1 LTPRCVNLGRPLSP
15 RLIEQ
20 PTSPEHSQCC
30 LREFYTAT
38 ARCTC
43 NDLDAGIVYW
53 HLPLLYYANPRCPR
67 DSGHGG
73 LVYEA
78 VKSMHAHPSSRPAE
92 CRCRPLK
99 FEASTMESQN
109 ELQSSEALSPV
120 ITLQLP
126 PAIAGRPAAT
136 HWPVGTCGP
145 HGAPR
150 AVARA
155 PVARAAVHGRSDG
168 HRAGSDRRPRSAPD
182 GPVRPWQFDS
192 RRRSTR
198 FQLTC
203 SSHCNSSLF
212 FSTIALAW
220 I

>member
-1 LTPRCVNLGRPLSP
+1 MSNFLTPRCVNLGRPLSP

-120 ITLQLP
+120 ITLHSPVTTRHRRQTCRYSLACRHVR
-126 PAIAGRPAAT
+126 PARGPTCGCARTCRAGGRP
-136 HWPVGTCGP
+136 WPIRRRPCWQRSTTEI
-145 HGAPR
+145 R
-150 AVARA
+150 TRRSREAVA
-155 PVARAAVHGRSDG
+155 V
-168 HRAGSDRRPRSAPD
+168 
-182 GPVRPWQFDS
+182 
-192 RRRSTR
+192 
-198 FQLTC
+198 
-203 SSHCNSSLF
+203 
-212 FSTIALAW
+212 
-220 I
+220 